1 MAQKR
6 AIAPAVF
13 VKTRRSKSNILRKS
27 SGALAACALILAA
40 GLPMKAYA
48 DVTDDLLNIMK
59 AKGDLTDAQ
68 YKDLKARHEIEKAAY
83 AKKAAPSREKNA
95 VPGNDPVPV
104 AIKKGGGYSDP
115 PPPPPGSTKD
125 GAGAPTYVTAL
136 AKGVG
141 VRIGDYEF
149 QTSGDISFFAI
160 EDFPQRRP
168 VIIGGGLLTSGLH
181 NDSFAIRAGLLP
193 SSLQFEVRTN
203 QEGWDIAAHFGMYVG
218 GNSDLFGTG
227 VAPLP
232 SGLGQSDID
241 FRQVYGTFGTPTI
254 GTVKVGRDIG
264 IFGAEAILYDA
275 TIFGAGTPQAN
286 YAPGNTTLG
295 RIGIGYVYADWIP
308 QFSYTTPDLNGFTAS
323 VGIFTPLNDVN
334 FGGFNP
340 PFTIGFQ
347 SIDPN
352 TTTNLIGTAT
362 TFPFPNAPESG
373 TLTGK
378 DSPMVQGRLKYV
390 GNLGDS
396 GCGFKDTVCDT
407 GPKLTAWTSA
417 LYQNHQV
424 ERTDII
430 FGQPVVGLNGVLGRR
445 AGDSISSWG
454 VDGGA
459 KLDWNGFSILGY
471 AYTGDGL
478 GTTGLFWNA
487 VSANGATRSSS
498 GGDGQASYTFFDR
511 LTLGGSWGISE
522 LGFNRT
528 IDDPHL
534 QKDIWS
540 GIGFA
545 RYKLTNWVQ
554 FQAEYVHTEE
564 ENHLPGGR
572 IKDDAVVAGTT
583 FFW

>member
-1 MAQKR
+1 
-6 AIAPAVF
+6 
-13 VKTRRSKSNILRKS
+13 
-27 SGALAACALILAA
+27 
-40 GLPMKAYA
+40 MKAYA

-136 AKGVG
+136 PKGVG

-149 QTSGDISFFAI
+149 QTSGDISFCAI

-275 TIFGAGTPQAN
+275 TIFGAT
-286 YAPGNTTLG
+286 
-295 RIGIGYVYADWIP
+295 
-308 QFSYTTPDLNGFTAS
+308 
-323 VGIFTPLNDVN
+323 VN
-334 FGGFNP
+334 
-340 PFTIGFQ
+340 
-347 SIDPN
+347 
-352 TTTNLIGTAT
+352 A
-362 TFPFPNAPESG
+362 A
-373 TLTGK
+373 
-378 DSPMVQGRLKYV
+378 
-390 GNLGDS
+390 
-396 GCGFKDTVCDT
+396 
-407 GPKLTAWTSA
+407 
-417 LYQNHQV
+417 
-424 ERTDII
+424 
-430 FGQPVVGLNGVLGRR
+430 
-445 AGDSISSWG
+445 
-454 VDGGA
+454 
-459 KLDWNGFSILGY
+459 
-471 AYTGDGL
+471 
-478 GTTGLFWNA
+478 
-487 VSANGATRSSS
+487 
-498 GGDGQASYTFFDR
+498 
-511 LTLGGSWGISE
+511 
-522 LGFNRT
+522 
-528 IDDPHL
+528 
-534 QKDIWS
+534 
-540 GIGFA
+540 
-545 RYKLTNWVQ
+545 
-554 FQAEYVHTEE
+554 
-564 ENHLPGGR
+564 
-572 IKDDAVVAGTT
+572 
-583 FFW
+583 